1 MKRRDLIQKLKSAGW
16 YLKRHGDEH
25 DIYKHDRPTGKR
37 DLVQVPRHREINE
50 ITAKQIL
57 KDAGLK

>member
-1 MKRRDLIQKLKSAGW
+1 MNRRDLIKKLESAGW

-25 DIYKHDRPTGKR
+25 DIYKHDQPAGKR
-37 DLVQVPRHREINE
+37 NLVQVPRHREVDE

-57 KDAGLK
+57 KDTGLK

>member
-1 MKRRDLIQKLKSAGW
+1 MNRRDLIKKLKSAGW

-25 DIYKHDRPTGKR
+25 DIYKNDKPAGQRS
-37 DLVQVPRHREINE
+37 LVQVPRHREIKE
-50 ITAKQIL
+50 TTANQIL